1 VAPTRERVVTES
13 VRDRMRAVRDA
24 AVVRFAD
31 RHAAVNVLNGR
42 WAIRSLDERNHPEP
56 YAEGGSLEELEA
68 VVGLR

>member
-1 VAPTRERVVTES
+1 MAPTRERVVTDA
-13 VRDRMRAVRDA
+13 VRERMRAVRDA
-24 AVVRFAD
+24 AQVRFGD

-42 WAIRSLDERNHPEP
+42 WAIRSLNEAAHPTP